1 MNNDRRKRISK
12 AWLLIDQAEEILS
25 QVLGEEE
32 ESYDNLLEGL
42 QNGARGEQMQEYIE
56 TLGEVDDK
64 IQEIKDDLDGILN
77 RGT

>member
-56 TLGEVDDK
+56 TLGDVDDS
-64 IQEIKDDLDGILN
+64 IEDLISELE
-77 RGT
+77 TIE